1 MTGQYRLMNYIE
13 DVSIFMQSVRCSLL
27 AHIVDIIILFEVLI
41 YISLA
46 IVSPEK

>member
-41 YISLA
+41 
-46 IVSPEK
+46 